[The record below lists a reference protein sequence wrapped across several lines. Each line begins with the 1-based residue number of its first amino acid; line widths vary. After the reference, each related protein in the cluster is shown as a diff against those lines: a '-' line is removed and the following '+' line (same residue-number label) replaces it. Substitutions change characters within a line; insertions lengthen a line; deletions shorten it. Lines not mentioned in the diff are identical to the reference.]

1 MTTRLEKY
9 SPEYLK
15 EQEKLIAL
23 LQASLANPRNLEL
36 QNAVIDSLEKLGFVK
51 NIAEESPSAIL

>member
-1 MTTRLEKY
+1 MTNKLEKY

-15 EQEKLIAL
+15 EQENLIAL

-36 QNAVIDSLEKLGFVK
+36 QNAVVDSLEKLGFV
-51 NIAEESPSAIL
+51 IDAE

>member
-23 LQASLANPRNLEL
+23 LQASLADPRNLEL
-36 QNAVIDSLEKLGFVK
+36 QNAVIDSLEKLGFVINAAK
-51 NIAEESPSAIL
+51 